1 MNVVQADEGLT
12 VRFRQPRRGVGIPS
26 LGDFKPRK
34 VPSGKSNNDRLLNLE
49 TEG

>member
-1 MNVVQADEGLT
+1 MNAVQADEGLI
-12 VRFRQPRRGVGIPS
+12 VRFRQLRRGVRIPS
-26 LGDFKPRK
+26 LGDFKQRK